1 MLPKSVIPATLP
13 TEEEMRRIREEAM
26 RNAGFPAG
34 TTPGMKT
41 RAPIIR

>member
-13 TEEEMRRIREEAM
+13 TEEEIRRIREEAM

-34 TTPGMKT
+34 TPNRMRTG
-41 RAPIIR
+41 APILR